1 MPVEGIW
8 DLSVST
14 PIGTIKAV
22 VELRREDGLL
32 IGAAHGAGEE
42 VPLREVLL
50 DGDRLTWKQ
59 AVTRPMRL
67 NLAFDVTVAGDT
79 LAGTSRAGRLP
90 ASEVTGLR
98 RTAAPAATEH

>member
-1 MPVEGIW
+1 
-8 DLSVST
+8 
-14 PIGTIKAV
+14 
-22 VELRREDGLL
+22 
-32 IGAAHGAGEE
+32 
-42 VPLREVLL
+42 
-50 DGDRLTWKQ
+50 
-59 AVTRPMRL
+59 MRL